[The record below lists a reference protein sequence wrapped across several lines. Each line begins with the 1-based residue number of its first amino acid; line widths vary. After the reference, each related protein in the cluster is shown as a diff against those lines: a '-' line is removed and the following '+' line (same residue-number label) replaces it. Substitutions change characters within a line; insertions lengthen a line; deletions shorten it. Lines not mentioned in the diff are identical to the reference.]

1 MAALGESDP
10 TYRILQ
16 EALKKAKALTHVRP
30 VDERIASIDR
40 AKKRIG
46 SCREEVV
53 RAKEV
58 LAQAQAKLQPEE
70 QSLVEGE
77 ACLAAF
83 VAGVTGVEGG
93 SSSYLANH
101 HFCPRVGGVAS
112 MCVTV
117 TTREFRSS
125 KRSQTGQESVTFDPR
140 FGPLNQPGQACQR
153 TGSTHWHVDWRFDQ
167 PCARAEV
174 RRAIPD
180 QLMISWT
187 LLQTIPWGS
196 QCIGVHLTQHRRLR
210 LRWSAFASEHPTMHR
225 DVCVVEGFF
234 NIWRVASGQS
244 REKHN
249 CRAPSSDR
257 GRQ

>member
-1 MAALGESDP
+1 MPRRGWSTVQVPDGWLQQSSGSQVASPQGVRGPPPGEVVSNARARV
-10 TYRILQ
+10 TKIGGSSGRIGRIRP

-58 LAQAQAKLQPEE
+58 LAQAQAKLQSEE

-77 ACLAAF
+77 ARLAAF
-83 VAGVTGVEGG
+83 VAGVRGVEGG
-93 SSSYLANH
+93 SSSHLASH

-125 KRSQTGQESVTFDPR
+125 KRSQTGQESATFDPR

-180 QLMISWT
+180 QLLISWT
-187 LLQTIPWGS
+187 LLQTIPWGFS
-196 QCIGVHLTQHRRLR
+196 VH
-210 LRWSAFASEHPTMHR
+210 WSST
-225 DVCVVEGFF
+225 
-234 NIWRVASGQS
+234 
-244 REKHN
+244 
-249 CRAPSSDR
+249 
-257 GRQ
+257 